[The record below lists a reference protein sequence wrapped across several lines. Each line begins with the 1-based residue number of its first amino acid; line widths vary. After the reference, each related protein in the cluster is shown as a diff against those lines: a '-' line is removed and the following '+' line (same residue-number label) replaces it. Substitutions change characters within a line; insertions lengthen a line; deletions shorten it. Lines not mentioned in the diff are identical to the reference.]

1 MYYLTKEREE
11 KNYAKQYW
19 NHRDVNFIEFLES
32 SQRNNDD
39 FKKIKDLVLSFDNED
54 LIKDM
59 PSFKRVFDLQRINGA
74 ALYFLNM
81 IKNPKDLINTFT
93 NDLSLNI
100 QEIYKPHDNAA
111 LFSVNGT
118 YYSIEAVDGYTQF
131 RKLAGVD
138 TFNGLEFDF
147 NHSENTNTLLLMM
160 FDENIS
166 FAQPE
171 KMSKQEAIC
180 YVVDLV
186 DKNKYYLYNDEIRDF
201 LNTFDINSTSY
212 VKRDFLNFT
221 DEVNQYISSV
231 ISKLPKHNHGK
242 TFDVI
247 KNECDIQTLTR
258 KFEISR
264 DISQDQRDALKEKH
278 KTFSRQIALKEFSIR
293 ELVRKG
299 KIPQIQIEDVDIKRI
314 KKEAGIQKM
323 KDTKLRKNVFDF

>member
-138 TFNGLEFDF
+138 TFNGLEFNFD
-147 NHSENTNTLLLMM
+147 NSGNTRDLLLMM
-160 FDENIS
+160 FDENLS
-166 FAQPE
+166 YSQPE
-171 KMSKQEAIC
+171 KMSKHEALS
-180 YVVDLV
+180 YVIDLV
-186 DKNKYYLYNDEIRDF
+186 DTNKYYLYNNEIPEF
-201 LNTFDINSTSY
+201 LNTFDVNSSKY
-212 VKRDFLNFT
+212 IKRDFLNFSK
-221 DEVNQYISSV
+221 EANEYISSV
-231 ISKLPKHNHGK
+231 ISQLPTHNHGQ
-242 TFDVI
+242 TFDIIKRECDVKSSI
-247 KNECDIQTLTR
+247 KNYDITRDTPPDTLER
-258 KFEISR
+258 M
-264 DISQDQRDALKEKH
+264 KEKH
-278 KTFSRQIALKEFSIR
+278 SKFAGQIDFNQFSCR
-293 ELVRKG
+293 ELLRKNG
-299 KIPQIQIEDVDIKRI
+299 IPNNEITDVDVKKIR
-314 KKEAGIQKM
+314 KEAGTQKM
-323 KDTKLRKNVFDF
+323 QDTKRKKNTFDF